1 MVLDIVSL
9 VSIASCSIVSIIAQ
23 IQNSKC
29 RKIKACGV
37 ECDREISDDD
47 NGERTPPK
55 NNL

>member
-29 RKIKACGV
+29 RKIKAWV
-37 ECDREISDDD
+37 
-47 NGERTPPK
+47 
-55 NNL
+55 